1 MVAGRGL
8 HIMVELLRRV
18 TLAAELVME
27 TMAVMS
33 LDLGHKPMV
42 AVGEQVGPGQM
53 ERLASPVQEAPVGQ
67 ALSVE
72 IL

>member
-1 MVAGRGL
+1 
-8 HIMVELLRRV
+8 
-18 TLAAELVME
+18 ME

-53 ERLASPVQEAPVGQ
+53 ERLASPVQEAPVG
-67 ALSVE
+67 
-72 IL
+72 